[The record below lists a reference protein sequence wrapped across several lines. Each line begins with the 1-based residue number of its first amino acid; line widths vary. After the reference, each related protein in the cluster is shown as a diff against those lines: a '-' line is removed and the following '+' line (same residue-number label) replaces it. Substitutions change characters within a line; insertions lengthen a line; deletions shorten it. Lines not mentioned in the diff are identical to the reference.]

1 MATSGDTPRQR
12 ARASGDREQR
22 VKQYD
27 TTGSNT
33 IEELDPN
40 SSYAKA
46 YALIPAGSRVLDLG
60 CGSGELASYLAARG
74 DRVWG
79 VDINPAALA
88 QAAASCVETRVADLE
103 RADVAGLFPGLL
115 FDVVVFADVL
125 EHVREPWNLL
135 ESARKVL
142 DTGGC
147 VVASIPN
154 FAHAAVRLAV
164 VSGAMPYR
172 GLGILDGTHVRF
184 FTRNGVTS
192 LFEES
197 GFRVQ
202 VIDRTTLPFDQP
214 SPLVPDV
221 QLLRVPADIE
231 RHVRE
236 DPEHETLQFVVR
248 AITLPGEWDMG
259 ALRDRLHDVEAHAE
273 EQAVGMRNLRR
284 ENAAASA
291 LVREREAQV
300 SALEHALA
308 SAAADVRAQLV
319 ATAAERDEL
328 VAAQAQASAARQA
341 LEGELAA
348 ARTALGDANAAAERA
363 LRDANAAA
371 ERALR
376 EANAAA
382 ERALREAAEVNE
394 AALRQAVEQRDDARA
409 IADEARAQLQLREHA
424 LGHELEGS
432 RREVAELRDVLAA
445 ARERTAALTERCAL
459 LEAAVADAELR
470 ATTLQDAYE
479 RGSRREAH
487 AAEVIAAAE
496 AARAALEAA
505 LGRADRTLA
514 TVVTQRDEHA
524 ESARERSRA
533 TRPEADATVV
543 ALRAAL
549 QAAIDELEVLRRRAR
564 HEALAWMVRE
574 HASCGE
580 QEAGA
585 QFWPDGLATR

>member
-1 MATSGDTPRQR
+1 MATSGDTPAPR
-12 ARASGDREQR
+12 ARASGDRKQR
-22 VKQYD
+22 VKRYD
-27 TTGSNT
+27 TTGSRT
-33 IEELDPN
+33 IDELDPN

-79 VDINPAALA
+79 VDINPTALA

-125 EHVREPWNLL
+125 EHVREPWNVLQ
-135 ESARKVL
+135 SARTVL
-142 DTGGC
+142 DSGGC

-154 FAHAAVRLAV
+154 FGHAAVRLAV

-202 VIDRTTLPFDQP
+202 AIDRTTLAFDQP
-214 SPLVPDV
+214 SDLVPDV
-221 QLLRVPADIE
+221 RMLRVPGDIE

-236 DPEHETLQFVVR
+236 DPENETLQFVVR
-248 AITLPGEWDMG
+248 AIMLPGEWDID

-273 EQAVGMRNLRR
+273 EQAVGMRNLLH
-284 ENAAASA
+284 EHAAALA

-300 SALEHALA
+300 SALEHAA
-308 SAAADVRAQLV
+308 ESAAAGVRAQLV

-328 VAAQAQASAARQA
+328 VVARAQESAARQA
-341 LEGELAA
+341 LEAELAE
-348 ARTALGDANAAAERA
+348 ARTALREANAT
-363 LRDANAAA
+363 A

-376 EANAAA
+376 EANATA
-382 ERALREAAEVNE
+382 ERALREANATAERALREATEVNE
-394 AALRQAVEQRDDARA
+394 AALQRAVEQRDDARA
-409 IADEARAQLQLREHA
+409 LAEEARAQLQSREHA

-432 RREVAELRDVLAA
+432 RREIAELRDVLAA
-445 ARERTAALTERCAL
+445 ARERTPALIERCAL
-459 LEAAVADAELR
+459 LEAAVADAERR
-470 ATTLQDAYE
+470 AAVLQDADE

-496 AARAALEAA
+496 ADRAALKAA
-505 LGRADRTLA
+505 LARADTTLA
-514 TVVTQRDEHA
+514 TVVEQRDEHA
-524 ESARERSRA
+524 QARAALARYAAEAEA
-533 TRPEADATVV
+533 TEA

-549 QAAIDELEVLRRRAR
+549 QTATDELELLRRRAR
-564 HEALAWMVRE
+564 HEALAWMARE
-574 HASCGE
+574 HAERGE

>member
-1 MATSGDTPRQR
+1 MATSGDTPAHR

-22 VKQYD
+22 VKRYD
-27 TTGSNT
+27 TTGSRT
-33 IEELDPN
+33 IDELDPN
-40 SSYAKA
+40 SSYARA

-125 EHVREPWNLL
+125 EHVREPWNVLQ
-135 ESARKVL
+135 SARTVL
-142 DTGGC
+142 DSDGF

-214 SPLVPDV
+214 SDLVPDV
-221 QLLRVPADIE
+221 RLLRVPGDIE

-236 DPEHETLQFVVR
+236 DPENETLQFVVR
-248 AITLPGEWDMG
+248 AITLPGEWDMD

-273 EQAVGMRNLRR
+273 EQGVGLRNLLR
-284 ENAAASA
+284 EHAAALE

-300 SALEHALA
+300 SALEHALE
-308 SAAADVRAQLV
+308 SAAAGVRAQLV

-328 VAAQAQASAARQA
+328 VAARTQENAARHA
-341 LEGELAA
+341 LESDLAG
-348 ARTALGDANAAAERA
+348 ARTA

-376 EANAAA
+376 EAT
-382 ERALREAAEVNE
+382 EANE

-409 IADEARAQLQLREHA
+409 AAEEARAQLQSREHA
-424 LGHELEGS
+424 LAHELEGS

-445 ARERTAALTERCAL
+445 ARERTPALVERCAL
-459 LEAAVADAELR
+459 LDAAVADAERRVEQLR
-470 ATTLQDAYE
+470 DDYE
-479 RGSRREAH
+479 RGCRREAH

-496 AARAALEAA
+496 VDRAALEAA
-505 LGRADRTLA
+505 LARADATLA
-514 TVVTQRDEHA
+514 TVVAQRDEHA
-524 ESARERSRA
+524 QARAALARYAAEAEA
-533 TRPEADATVV
+533 TEA

-549 QAAIDELEVLRRRAR
+549 QAATDELELLRRRAR
-564 HEALAWMVRE
+564 YEALAWMARE
-574 HASCGE
+574 HAGRGE
-580 QEAGA
+580 QEAGT
-585 QFWPDGLATR
+585 QFWPDGLATP

>member
-1 MATSGDTPRQR
+1 MPRTPDFDAAAPSLLPRAPKAVFGRSPNTARMATSGDTPGHR
-12 ARASGDREQR
+12 ARASGDRKQR
-22 VKQYD
+22 VKRYD
-27 TTGSNT
+27 TTGSRT
-33 IEELDPN
+33 IDELDPN

-125 EHVREPWNLL
+125 EHVREPWNVLQ
-135 ESARKVL
+135 SARAVL
-142 DTGGC
+142 DSGGC
-147 VVASIPN
+147 IVASIPN

-214 SPLVPDV
+214 SDLVPDV
-221 QLLRVPADIE
+221 RLLRVPGDIE

-236 DPEHETLQFVVR
+236 DPENETLQFVVR
-248 AITLPGEWDMG
+248 AIMLPGEWDMD
-259 ALRDRLHDVEAHAE
+259 ALRDRLHDVEAQAE
-273 EQAVGMRNLRR
+273 EQAVGLRNLLR
-284 ENAAASA
+284 EHAAALA
-291 LVREREAQV
+291 LAGEREAQV
-300 SALEHALA
+300 SALEHALESAGAGRARAARRDGGRTRRCSSPRA
-308 SAAADVRAQLV
+308 SQD
-319 ATAAERDEL
+319 
-328 VAAQAQASAARQA
+328 SAARQA
-341 LEGELAA
+341 LEAELAEARRELREATEA
-348 ARTALGDANAAAERA
+348 AQTA
-363 LRDANAAA
+363 LRDATAAA

-376 EANAAA
+376 EAT
-382 ERALREAAEVNE
+382 EANE

-409 IADEARAQLQLREHA
+409 AAEAARAQLQAREHA
-424 LGHELEGS
+424 LAHELEGS
-432 RREVAELRDVLAA
+432 RREVAELRDVLARRANAPPRSSSA
-445 ARERTAALTERCAL
+445 APCSKRPSRTPSAAP
-459 LEAAVADAELR
+459 AA
-470 ATTLQDAYE
+470 LQDADE

-496 AARAALEAA
+496 ADRAALEA
-505 LGRADRTLA
+505 RSRERTRPWPPSSSS
-514 TVVTQRDEHA
+514 VTNMRP
-524 ESARERSRA
+524 SARGARA
-533 TRPEADATVV
+533 LRTPKPNATEA

-549 QAAIDELEVLRRRAR
+549 QAA
-564 HEALAWMVRE
+564 
-574 HASCGE
+574 
-580 QEAGA
+580 
-585 QFWPDGLATR
+585 T